1 MNKKKLQIGVDLGD
15 KKVNKNPRG
24 PEVDNPDFDLEL
36 DFNDTLVGTVDG
48 VLINGDN
55 EEVRL
60 LFYHIKPN
68 GVDPEDETIK
78 CKGVAE
84 LRISRSRYN
93 TITKDMGK
101 SLTFY
106 NTNQRKIDDYLTKGT
121 HPMMFT

>member
-1 MNKKKLQIGVDLGD
+1 MNKKKLQIGVDLED
-15 KKVNKNPRG
+15 EKFNKDPIG
-24 PEVDNPDFDLEL
+24 PEINNPDFNLEL
-36 DFNDTLVGTVDG
+36 DFDDTLVGTVDG
-48 VLINGDN
+48 VLINGDD
-55 EEVRL
+55 EEVKL

-93 TITKDMGK
+93 TIAKDMGK
-101 SLTFY
+101 SLSFY
-106 NTNQRKIDDYLTKGT
+106 NTNQRKIDDYTTQGS